1 LLGRIS
7 PNGGRKKYINK
18 MYTDNM
24 RRAFH
29 SIQAPKNFVVNLID
43 NDSFLTI
50 KLDERSF
57 VNMTHDEK
65 LEAVKYVSMLKKA
78 LEMEGAIVLVTRE
91 PLK

>member
-1 LLGRIS
+1 MASIN
-7 PNGGRKKYINK
+7 NGVN

-29 SIQAPKNFVVNLID
+29 SIPAPKNFVISIID
-43 NDSFLTI
+43 NEHFVTI

-57 VNMTHDEK
+57 LPLSHDEK
-65 LEAVKYVSMLKKA
+65 IDAVKYVTLVKKA
-78 LEMEGAIVLVTRE
+78 LEMEGAIVMVTRE